1 MLIISQNTFLVVGIL
16 LFCLFRGAIKIK
28 GIIKEEYTYRQIYS
42 NEEFIFDL
50 FCIYLIG
57 VASKVYFPLTIAWG
71 KNIVYNFPEI
81 WLNPL
86 WSIKQIYYDG
96 GLEGVIY

>member
-1 MLIISQNTFLVVGIL
+1 MIIISQNTFLVVGIL

-28 GIIKEEYTYRQIYS
+28 GIIKEEYTYKQIYS

-57 VASKVYFPLTIAWG
+57 VASKVYFPLTIAW
-71 KNIVYNFPEI
+71 
-81 WLNPL
+81 
-86 WSIKQIYYDG
+86 
-96 GLEGVIY
+96 